1 MRCGEPVTAART
13 SKPTSLHCLLLQEA
27 VPTPPAA
34 WAQHLDS
41 SSPSVPYSSLH
52 EVTTSGPFAPLNISR
67 THSLSSWTVSDP
79 GPGVLPTTPRPSHP
93 TPCPPHGGMLLEPTF
108 ESLSR
113 LNRARAR
120 LWSQVSPDVL
130 MAREP
135 PAPGPAPGLPGHA
148 PGLPSH
154 APGLPGHAPRPRL
167 LQSSS
172 RSSCSSFRSAQTG
185 PTARRVPG
193 QTSHVSTCGWGGLRP
208 SPSGHRPLHLTA
220 AVTHCPLPKAQGRCL
235 PASRGPAR
243 PSPVLRE
250 QDGETSR
257 SEGRAGPDKLQRRR
271 EVPVTNPRPGARAPC
286 GLRRLSSVRLTAGV
300 SHV

>member
-1 MRCGEPVTAART
+1 
-13 SKPTSLHCLLLQEA
+13 
-27 VPTPPAA
+27 
-34 WAQHLDS
+34 
-41 SSPSVPYSSLH
+41 
-52 EVTTSGPFAPLNISR
+52 
-67 THSLSSWTVSDP
+67 
-79 GPGVLPTTPRPSHP
+79 
-93 TPCPPHGGMLLEPTF
+93 MLLEPTF
-108 ESLSR
+108 ESLSQ

-135 PAPGPAPGLPGHA
+135 PAPGPAPRPARPRPPACLATP
-148 PGLPSH
+148 
-154 APGLPGHAPRPRL
+154 PGLPGHAPRPRL

-172 RSSCSSFRSAQTG
+172 RSSCSGFRSAQTG

-220 AVTHCPLPKAQGRCL
+220 AVTHRPLPKAQGRCL

-243 PSPVLRE
+243 PSPALRE
-250 QDGETSR
+250 QDGDTSR

-271 EVPVTNPRPGARAPC
+271 EVPVTNPKPGARAPR
-286 GLRRLSSVRLTAGV
+286 GLCRLSSVRLTAGV